1 MRRARSW
8 IVLIAALLCVA
19 ITASLG
25 AWQLRRAAYK
35 EQLAQ
40 QIQSRNQLPALDG
53 AALSQIDGAVNKRP
67 ENKGADS
74 SWLQRRA
81 VLEGRWLH
89 DHTLF
94 LDNRPM
100 QISGSQRVGFYVV
113 TPLQIEGRAELIWVQ
128 RGWVQRDF
136 QDRAKLPTLPQA
148 SGRVRVEGRLIA
160 EASRAYEMGGSQTAA
175 HSSTIE
181 TRPSR
186 IWQNMPTGLLP
197 GKTLLPM
204 VLLQTVPDTDND
216 GLHRDWPA
224 ADTGVAKHYG
234 YAFQWFA
241 LSALFVI
248 LYVWFQLIAPR
259 RRAQVS

>member
-1 MRRARSW
+1 
-8 IVLIAALLCVA
+8 LIAAVVCVV

-25 AWQLRRAAYK
+25 VWQLRRAAYK
-35 EQLAQ
+35 EQRAQ
-40 QIQSRNQLPALDG
+40 QIQNRDQLPALDG
-53 AALSQIDGAVNKRP
+53 AALSRIDGAANKGP
-67 ENKGADS
+67 DSQGADS

-81 VLEGRWLH
+81 ILEGRWLH
-89 DHTLF
+89 AHTIF

-100 QISGSQRVGFYVV
+100 HISGSQRVGFYVV
-113 TPLQIEGRAELIWVQ
+113 TPLQLEGRAELIWVQ

-136 QDRAKLPTLPQA
+136 QDRTKLPALPQT
-148 SGRVRVEGRLIA
+148 SDRVRVEGRLMA
-160 EASRAYEMGGSQTAA
+160 EASRAYEMSSSQTATDSA
-175 HSSTIE
+175 TTQ

-186 IWQNMPTGLLP
+186 IWQNMPVVPMP

-216 GLHRDWPA
+216 GLQRGWPA
-224 ADTGVAKHYG
+224 PDTGVAKHYG